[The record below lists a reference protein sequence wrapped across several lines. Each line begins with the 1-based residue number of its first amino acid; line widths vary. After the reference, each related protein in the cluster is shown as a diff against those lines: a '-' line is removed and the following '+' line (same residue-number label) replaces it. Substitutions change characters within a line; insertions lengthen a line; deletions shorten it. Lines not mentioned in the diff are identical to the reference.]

1 MENNGP
7 GNTPGL
13 QTSYVI
19 LWRITARAR
28 RQKQNIAQCNRL
40 TLNVLQHTQVEV
52 LRRLPKVRKGQVIVF
67 RKEAHSNHTGA
78 LANQALGD
86 DIGFISKCSDC
97 SMNTLSCFITHSR

>member
-1 MENNGP
+1 MENNSTRNSP
-7 GNTPGL
+7 GM
-13 QTSYVI
+13 QTTYVI
-19 LWRITARAR
+19 LWRITAWAG
-28 RQKQNIAQCNRL
+28 RQKQIIAQCNRL

-52 LRRLPKVRKGQVIVF
+52 LRRLPRVRKGQVVVF

-97 SMNTLSCFITHSR
+97 SLNTLSCFITHAR